1 MAATKK
7 FQLTKYR
14 LQMLTWAFYNHNGMY
29 SITVGVGN
37 GPCDGRIKFGHGYK
51 KSADCLVAE
60 GYMELVERARDKE
73 YRRGR
78 SVDYTVYTYRI
89 TQKGKDLLAQ
99 ERGLVQ
105 R

>member
-1 MAATKK
+1 MATTKK
-7 FQLTKYR
+7 IELTKYR
-14 LQMLTWAFYNHNGMY
+14 LQMLTWAFYSHNGMY
-29 SITVGVGN
+29 SLTVGVGS
-37 GPCDGRIKFGHGYK
+37 GPHDGRIKFGQGYK
-51 KSADCLVAE
+51 KSADALVAG
-60 GYMELVERARDKE
+60 GYFELVERARDKE

-89 TQKGKDLLAQ
+89 TQKGKDLLTQ